1 MMLRGLGRRCINR
14 IVELAPQKTKPQIT
28 TCAGR
33 EGAAGSEKSDREII
47 GSDSDHG
54 ARYLRDVPTQTARR
68 TVLRYP
74 PPLAA
79 ILSLSELCATSNA
92 GTMFELV
99 KALNE
104 GADSLRRN
112 SSNPISLNA
121 GCELFIAFV
130 TLFPHDSVPSASFSD
145 LKMELVKQGETYV
158 RQALTYRSKIGELAV
173 DFIKDDSVV
182 RMQRTVFQV
191 FNAKLFLEILTHS
204 YSRVVMETLLL
215 AHKRSKRISVF
226 VTEARPRGL
235 GLKTAEALTAAG
247 IPCTVILDSAVAYAM
262 EQVDFV
268 LVGSEAVVESGGL
281 INAIGSLNI
290 AIIAKAAN
298 KPFYALA
305 ESYKFHRLFPL
316 SQYDLPSHNPRILS
330 FPTPVENGRT
340 AENPQS
346 PNFRSVSGAL
356 SSSITQEEIAKNN
369 PDVDY
374 TRPDLISLVFS
385 DVGSLTPS
393 GES

>member
-1 MMLRGLGRRCINR
+1 MIAVMNIWETYEHKLQN
-14 IVELAPQKTKPQIT
+14 EQI
-28 TCAGR
+28 
-33 EGAAGSEKSDREII
+33 S
-47 GSDSDHG
+47 
-54 ARYLRDVPTQTARR
+54 
-68 TVLRYP
+68 

-79 ILSLSELCATSNA
+79 ILSLTELCASSTA

-104 GADSLRRN
+104 GADSLKRH

-130 TLFPHDSVPSASFSD
+130 TLFPHDSA
-145 LKMELVKQGETYV
+145 
-158 RQALTYRSKIGELAV
+158 ALTYRTKIAELAL

-182 RMQRTVFQV
+182 STRT
-191 FNAKLFLEILTHS
+191 
-204 YSRVVMETLLL
+204 
-215 AHKRSKRISVF
+215 
-226 VTEARPRGL
+226 
-235 GLKTAEALTAAG
+235 LKTAEALTAAG

-262 EQVDFV
+262 EKVDFV

-290 AIIAKAAN
+290 AIIPRQRIN
-298 KPFYALA
+298 RKPLPRSPGCPQRRLLS
-305 ESYKFHRLFPL
+305 SYKFHRLFPL

-330 FPTPVENGRT
+330 FPSPIEQGLTSENTTSSAAKGRK
-340 AENPQS
+340 E
-346 PNFRSVSGAL
+346 
-356 SSSITQEEIAKNN
+356 SSRPISQVEIAKNN

-385 DVGSLTPS
+385 ELGSLTPS
-393 GES
+393 GVSQYLVGMFAG

>member
-1 MMLRGLGRRCINR
+1 MDICATYRRKLEND
-14 IVELAPQKTKPQIT
+14 QI
-28 TCAGR
+28 
-33 EGAAGSEKSDREII
+33 S
-47 GSDSDHG
+47 
-54 ARYLRDVPTQTARR
+54 
-68 TVLRYP
+68 

-79 ILSLSELCATSNA
+79 ILSLTELCATSTA

-104 GADSLRRN
+104 GADALKQ
-112 SSNPISLNA
+112 SSTNAISLNA

-130 TLFPHDSVPSASFSD
+130 TLFPHDSATFSE
-145 LKMELVKQGETYV
+145 LKMELVRQGETYV
-158 RQALTYRSKIGELAV
+158 RQALTYRQKIGELAV
-173 DFIKDDSVV
+173 DFIKDDSV
-182 RMQRTVFQV
+182 
-191 FNAKLFLEILTHS
+191 ILTHS

-215 AHKRSKRISVF
+215 AHQSKRISVY

-235 GLKTAEALTAAG
+235 GVKTAEALTAAG
-247 IPCTVILDSAVAYAM
+247 IPCTVILDSAVAYAI
-262 EQVDFV
+262 EKVDFV

-330 FPTPVENGRT
+330 FPTPIELAHAAEHRT
-340 AENPQS
+340 SAAS
-346 PNFRSVSGAL
+346 PSSRSAPGTL
-356 SSSITQEEIAKNN
+356 YSITQDEIAKNN

-385 DVGSLTPS
+385 ELGSLTPS
-393 GES
+393 GVSQYLVGMFAG